1 MLKSLWPSNAIWR
14 HIYRAALH
22 QAMACCLTAP
32 SLYLKQRCVIPNA
45 MLIIHNQLHGCWS
58 KGNSKSKDISE
69 HYIDFIWF
77 TGNHL
82 SSALEG
88 LRNYKSCDATNTNIK
103 FMKFAANH
111 TMPLA
116 HHTTSTP
123 SASLTRDF
131 ISYFREL
138 FRLKKTESDKLHQQ
152 AIEAELRKEY
162 KKLGALKW
170 VIYCN
175 WSTLNCLY
183 FWYLEI
189 SIQTKISRQTFA
201 DVSRLDRDR
210 RYYTIYLVGFDK
222 S

>member
-14 HIYRAALH
+14 HIYRAALPR
-22 QAMACCLTAP
+22 AMACCLTAP
-32 SLYLKQRCVIPNA
+32 SHYLKQRWVIPND
-45 MLIIHNQLHGCWS
+45 MLNIHNHLHGCWS
-58 KGNSKSKDISE
+58 KGNSKSKDISD
-69 HYIDFIWF
+69 HYIDLIWF
-77 TGNHL
+77 TGNNL

-88 LRNYKSCDATNTNIK
+88 LRNYKLCDAANTNIT
-103 FMKFAANH
+103 FMKFVANFPCH
-111 TMPLA
+111 TMPLV

-123 SASLTRDF
+123 SVSLRCDC

-175 WSTLNCLY
+175 WSTLNFL
-183 FWYLEI
+183 
-189 SIQTKISRQTFA
+189 
-201 DVSRLDRDR
+201 
-210 RYYTIYLVGFDK
+210 
-222 S
+222 